1 MKLIRY
7 ARSHFGWK
15 LFLSYLVV
23 SIATVFALASAARF
37 LAATTYHRNLA
48 SIMVLLRPSVAPR
61 RVLTETVLL
70 NTFQRGMF
78 EALAYALIV
87 ALAVAL
93 VASLLIS
100 RQVVAPLH
108 EIQNASQRIA
118 DGHYMERVNVPGDV
132 ASGELDELAQ
142 LALSFNQMAARL
154 EHTENIRRQ
163 LIGDVAHEL
172 RTPLTTIKGSLEALI
187 DGVLP
192 ADPALY
198 QQLYSEAGR
207 MQRLVDDLQEL
218 SRVESGAYELT
229 LTRISVAELINAIA
243 GRMGRQFEDKSVRL
257 EVELPEGLQAVMVDE
272 ERIGQVF
279 VNLLANALQFTPGG
293 GTVRIS
299 AEQHAKEVQISVIDT
314 GIGIQAEQLPL
325 IFTRFYRVDASR
337 ARNTGGS
344 GIGLTI
350 AKALVELHGG
360 RIWAESPGLGQGS
373 VFRFTLPVA
382 ETGDKA

>member
-15 LFLSYLVV
+15 LFLSYLIVAF
-23 SIATVFALASAARF
+23 ATVTALASSARF
-37 LAATTYHRNLA
+37 MAATAYHRNLA
-48 SIMVLLRPSVAPR
+48 SILYLFRPSGRPLAFNP
-61 RVLTETVLL
+61 ETILL
-70 NTFQRGMF
+70 NTFQRGMI

-100 RQVVAPLH
+100 RQVVAPLN
-108 EIQNASQRIA
+108 EMTNASQRIA
-118 DGHYMERVNVPGDV
+118 DGHYTERVNVPGDLS
-132 ASGELDELAQ
+132 SGEPDELGQ

-192 ADPALY
+192 ADGETY
-198 QQLYSEAGR
+198 QQIYAEAGR

-218 SRVESGAYELT
+218 SRVESGAYELA
-229 LTRISVAELINAIA
+229 LRRSAVSELVNSAVQ
-243 GRMGRQFEDKSVRL
+243 RMGRAFEEKAVQL
-257 EVELPEGLQAVMVDE
+257 EVDVPASLPAVMVDE
-272 ERIGQVF
+272 ERIGQVM
-279 VNLLANALQFTPGG
+279 VNLLGNALQFTPGG
-293 GTVRIS
+293 GKVRIS
-299 AEQHAKEVQISVIDT
+299 AARQGNEIRFGVSDT
-314 GIGIQAEQLPL
+314 GIGVEAEHLPL
-325 IFTRFYRVDASR
+325 LFTRFYRVDASR
-337 ARNTGGS
+337 SRSSGGS

-350 AKALVELHGG
+350 ARALVEMHGG

-373 VFRFTLPVA
+373 AFYFTLPVD
-382 ETGDKA
+382 EG